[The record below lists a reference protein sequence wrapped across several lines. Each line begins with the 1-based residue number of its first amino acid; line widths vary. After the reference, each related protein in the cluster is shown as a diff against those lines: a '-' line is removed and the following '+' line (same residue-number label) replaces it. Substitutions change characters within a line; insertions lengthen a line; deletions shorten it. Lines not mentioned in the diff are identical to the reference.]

1 MRKMEGDLSWKN
13 CFRAAFSVFV
23 LFVCISS
30 WKHVVRFLG
39 VMFQA
44 AAPIILGI
52 VMGYILNILM
62 NFYERHY
69 FPRKV
74 QGKRFQKSRRPVCL
88 AASFVTLIVI
98 LVWLTGTVIPELV
111 SCVKFLTAEIPPA
124 IEELFASEWMNEV
137 LPEDVLYQLSSMDL
151 MEHVLKIVQKITS
164 GLGDAANVIINAVS
178 STISIIVNVFI
189 GTVFSVYLLFG
200 KEKIK
205 VQSMRVMGHYLPEK
219 WNEKILYGLS
229 VLNDS
234 FHKYIV
240 GQCTEAVILGV
251 LCFAGMV
258 VFRFPYAGM
267 IGTLIGFTALI
278 PIAGAYIGAGVGAIM
293 ILTVSPLKSVLFLV
307 FLVVLQQLEGNLIYP
322 RVVGKSIGLPALWV
336 LAAVTIGG
344 KLSGILGMM
353 IGVPIAAAVYRLVCE
368 DMERRESCPDE
379 GDGLC

>member
-1 MRKMEGDLSWKN
+1 MEKKDRDIKDRDISWKN

-23 LFVCISS
+23 LFVCISG
-30 WKHVVRFLG
+30 WEYVVKFSG
-39 VMFQA
+39 MMFQA
-44 AAPIILGI
+44 VWPIILGI

-69 FPRKV
+69 FPK
-74 QGKRFQKSRRPVCL
+74 KIHEKKFQKSRRPVCL

-124 IEELFASEWMNEV
+124 IEGMFTSEWMNEV

-164 GLGDAANVIINAVS
+164 SLGDAANVILNAVS

-189 GTVFSVYLLFG
+189 GTVFSIYLLSG

-205 VQSMRVMGHYLPEK
+205 EQSLRVMGHYLPEK
-219 WNEKILYGLS
+219 WKEKILYGFS

-240 GQCTEAVILGV
+240 GQCTEALILGA

-293 ILTVSPLKSVLFLV
+293 ILTVSPLKAVLFLI
-307 FLVVLQQLEGNLIYP
+307 FIVVLQQLEGNLIYP

-344 KLSGILGMM
+344 KLLGVAGMM
-353 IGVPIAAAVYRLVCE
+353 IGVPIVAAVYRLGWE
-368 DMERRESCPDE
+368 DMGRRERWSQE
-379 GDGLC
+379 